1 MDKKDRLV
9 NSLELFIKL
18 FSLNF
23 VAIKDNGA
31 FTKEFFK
38 NKQSNIDIVTNIAGS
53 RGEDKTYFRDVFQVK
68 IKYEFIIFSMANVSV
83 VPNVNCAV
91 EHLLF

>member
-1 MDKKDRLV
+1 MDKNDRLV

-31 FTKEFFK
+31 FTKELSK
-38 NKQSNIDIVTNIAGS
+38 NTQTTSI
-53 RGEDKTYFRDVFQVK
+53 
-68 IKYEFIIFSMANVSV
+68 
-83 VPNVNCAV
+83 
-91 EHLLF
+91 LLQI